1 MNFDGGDC
9 LYPVSD
15 AFMQAIE
22 SNTRKFYWTGTI
34 TEKNGKVYEFGN
46 EDIVKGSGYITRQCC
61 GSSEIE
67 LGTVYAGELG
77 ISLFLDIDRYTLEDA
92 EIKLWFHLVLD
103 DSSVESIPMGVF
115 EISEANRNIKTLELK
130 AYDYMLRFDKTLK
143 LNASSGTAYSFL
155 LMACT
160 ECKVEI
166 AQTKEEI
173 EALPNGKETLGI
185 YSDNDMESYRDLLY
199 YVAQVLGCVCQIN
212 REGKL
217 ELIPYGITPVAEV
230 TSRHRFDSTYS
241 DFVTRYTAVSSTNK
255 LTEESEYYALDPDDA
270 LTMNLGVNPL
280 LQFGLKT
287 TRARIITNILNAIA
301 VVNYVPFD
309 SNTIGNPALDP
320 MDILRFSGGHA
331 DENKV
336 SCITSITY
344 KINGKHTLKCV
355 GKNPRLAAAKS
366 KNDKNISGLLNQ
378 IEAGKIVVYNFV
390 NAESFVIS
398 NSNTEVLAITFTSK
412 EETTATF
419 QAEILFEVKNN
430 EVIRT
435 IHGTVPW
442 EEDSTDEKSGETQSV
457 TSSKEVDFTF
467 TDIGE
472 SELTVTY
479 KMNNEE
485 VKTFYPK
492 KTCINGKHILTL
504 FLPITQVVENSENTL
519 SVFLNLSG
527 GTMTIG
533 ESQIRATVSGQGLV
547 AGVGDWNGRI
557 SISETIDRIA
567 IDQTGLV
574 HDKIGK
580 DTVVVGFPAQN
591 RPAFTQLIGRIAI
604 DEGTFGYDSLNE
616 RLTVMEVVKT
626 FTVDANFPPSY
637 DMTMVELN
645 DKNAFCMVS
654 DYTFV
659 SAAEEINRGTLQH
672 LAVNTEQFERVEKL
686 EVTKC

>member
-15 AFMQAIE
+15 AFMQAIK
-22 SNTRKFYWTGTI
+22 SNTRKSYWTGTI
-34 TEKNGKVYEFGN
+34 TAKDKKVYEFGN
-46 EDIVKGSGYITRQCC
+46 ADIVKGSGYITRQCC
-61 GSSEIE
+61 SSSEIE
-67 LGTVYAGELG
+67 LGTVYAAELG
-77 ISLFLDIDRYTLEDA
+77 ISLFCDIDRYTLEDA

-103 DSSVESIPMGVF
+103 DGTVESIPMGVF
-115 EISEANRNIKTLELK
+115 EVSEANRNIKTLELK

-160 ECKVEI
+160 ECKVEL
-166 AQTKEEI
+166 AQSKDTI
-173 EALPNGKETLGI
+173 DALPNGKETLGI
-185 YSDNDMESYRDLLY
+185 YSDNDMDSYRDLIY

-230 TSRHRFDSTYS
+230 TSRYRFDSTYS

-331 DENKV
+331 DETKV

-344 KINGKHTLKCV
+344 KINGKNTLKCV

-390 NAESFVIS
+390 NTEPFVIS

-419 QAEILFEVKNN
+419 LAEILFEVKNN

-442 EEDSTDEKSGETQSV
+442 DEESTDEESGETQSA

-485 VKTFYPK
+485 IKTFYPK
-492 KTCINGKHILTL
+492 KTCIEGKHILTL
-504 FLPITQVVENSENTL
+504 FLPITQVIENSENTL

-527 GTMTIG
+527 GAMTIG

-574 HDKIGK
+574 HDRISK
-580 DTVVVGFPAQN
+580 DSVVIGFPAQN

-604 DEGTFGYDSLNE
+604 DDTFGYDPLNE

-626 FTVDANFPPSY
+626 FTVDADFPPNY
-637 DMTMVELN
+637 DRTMVELN
-645 DKNAFCMVS
+645 GKNAFCMVS

-686 EVTKC
+686 EVAKC

>member
-1 MNFDGGDC
+1 
-9 LYPVSD
+9 
-15 AFMQAIE
+15 
-22 SNTRKFYWTGTI
+22 
-34 TEKNGKVYEFGN
+34 
-46 EDIVKGSGYITRQCC
+46 
-61 GSSEIE
+61 
-67 LGTVYAGELG
+67 
-77 ISLFLDIDRYTLEDA
+77 
-92 EIKLWFHLVLD
+92 
-103 DSSVESIPMGVF
+103 MGVF
-115 EISEANRNIKTLELK
+115 EVSEANRNIKTLELK
-130 AYDYMLRFDKTLK
+130 AYDYMLRFDKNLK

-160 ECKVEI
+160 ECKVEL
-166 AQTKEEI
+166 AQSKDTI
-173 EALPNGKETLGI
+173 DALPNGKETLGI
-185 YSDNDMESYRDLLY
+185 YSDNDMDSYRDLIY

-230 TSRHRFDSTYS
+230 ESRHRFDSSYS
-241 DFVTRYTAVSSTNK
+241 DFVTRYTAVSSTNM
-255 LTEESEYYALDPDDA
+255 LTEEAEYYAIEPDDA

-309 SNTIGNPALDP
+309 SSTIGNPALDP
-320 MDILRFSGGHA
+320 MDVLRFSGGHA
-331 DENKV
+331 DATKV

-390 NAESFVIS
+390 NTEPFVIS

-419 QAEILFEVKNN
+419 LAEILFEVKNN

-442 EEDSTDEKSGETQSV
+442 EEERTDEESGETQSI

-485 VKTFYPK
+485 IKTFYPK
-492 KTCINGKHILTL
+492 KTCIEGKHILTL
-504 FLPITQVVENSENTL
+504 FLPITQVIENSENTL

-527 GTMTIG
+527 GAMTIG

-574 HDKIGK
+574 HDRIGK
-580 DTVVVGFPAQN
+580 DTVVIGFPAQN
-591 RPAFTQLIGRIAI
+591 RPAFTQRIGRIAI
-604 DEGTFGYDSLNE
+604 DDGTFGYDPLNE

-626 FTVDANFPPSY
+626 FTVDADFPPNY
-637 DMTMVELN
+637 DRTMVELN

-686 EVTKC
+686 EVAKC